1 MFQIVDLR
9 LEDALMCELLYESRH
24 EMTSTSGVVLGIF
37 FVMMM
42 MNVFEIL
49 SRIDE

>member
-37 FVMMM
+37 FCDDDDERFRD
-42 MNVFEIL
+42 FE
-49 SRIDE
+49 